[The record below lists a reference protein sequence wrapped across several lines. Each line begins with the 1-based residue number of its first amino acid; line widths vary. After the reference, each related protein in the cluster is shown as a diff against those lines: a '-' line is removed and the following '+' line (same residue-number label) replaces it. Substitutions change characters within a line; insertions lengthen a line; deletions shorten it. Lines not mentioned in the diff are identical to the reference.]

1 MSDNN
6 KMGLPLYSNKLN
18 VKKFENL
25 LSNNDQGYKFFW
37 LEAIMKLIPNGN
49 DLFTFEDVIN
59 EMIIGAWKT
68 VTYYHL
74 RLGHTVNGNVENFLE
89 HAIRLLYE
97 SAKSELR
104 NKIPARDRLLH
115 LIYKYD
121 NILAADKA
129 HLTDY
134 VPYRLIKPFVDKEG
148 KVYINNK
155 NYGRFIAYLNE
166 FTKCDNEF
174 FYDIIEAESPL
185 KRRIH
190 INEAWRKFMM
200 QNYAVIMGWIRYNKA
215 IFIQDRNPGVPGVM
229 YKIAPEIEARHKS
242 LKAARELWIAT
253 VDLTGRPLYEIYSG
267 KELSVDSFDL
277 DHFVPRSYVSNDELW
292 NLTPASKPTNTSKN
306 NRLPARRFLN
316 SFVEYN
322 YYLYRLLFD
331 NDNDDMAKKLMEY
344 FGRCENRHLNA
355 AWAMDKLYIPGN
367 SKEQFENIL
376 VENLGT
382 VYDSAKL
389 QEYEMWEY

>member
-1 MSDNN
+1 MGDNR
-6 KMGLPLYSNKLN
+6 KMELPLYSNKLN

-59 EMIIGAWKT
+59 EMIVSAWKT
-68 VTYYHL
+68 VTHYHL
-74 RLGHTVNGNVENFLE
+74 RLGHAVNGNAENFLE
-89 HAIRLLYE
+89 HAIRLLYGN
-97 SAKSELR
+97 AKTELK
-104 NKIPARDRLLH
+104 NKVPSRDRLLY
-115 LIYKYD
+115 LIGKYND
-121 NILAADKA
+121 VLEADKI

-134 VPYRLIKPFVDKEG
+134 VPYRLIKPFMDKEG
-148 KVYINNK
+148 KAYIDSK
-155 NYGRFIAYLNE
+155 NYGRFIAYLNA
-166 FTKCDNEF
+166 FTK
-174 FYDIIEAESPL
+174 IVEADSSL

-190 INEAWRKFMM
+190 INEEWREFMM

-229 YKIAPEIEARHKS
+229 YKIAPEMEAKHKS

-253 VDLTGRPLYEIYSG
+253 VQLTGRPLHEIYTG
-267 KELSVDSFDL
+267 RELDINSFDL

-306 NRLPARRFLN
+306 NRLPDRRFLR

-322 YYLYRLLFD
+322 YYLYGLLFD
-331 NDNDDMAKKLMEY
+331 NSNNDVALQLMEL
-344 FGRCENRHLNA
+344 FNKCENQHLNA
-355 AWAMDKLYIPGN
+355 AWATEKLYIPGN

-376 VENLGT
+376 EENLGM

-389 QEYEMWEY
+389 QEYEMWEI